1 MIEKIKNG
9 DSRQMS
15 IEERKKILE
24 KNHSKLQNEIHSDFD
39 NIKDQV
45 IHYGKYAILIGG
57 AFVVTYYLVG
67 KIFGSDDDSDSEHK
81 VIYIQSA
88 DKENQVYAAQNH
100 SSGVYQAIMNHI
112 AAFLFSIA
120 KEKLLHF
127 IEELD
132 NSETNKNL

>member
-1 MIEKIKNG
+1 MEKYKG
-9 DSRQMS
+9 DDFKLKS

-24 KNHSKLQNEIHSDFD
+24 SNHSKLQDEINSNLVD
-39 NIKDQV
+39 IKDQV

-57 AFVVTYYLVG
+57 AFVVTYYIVG
-67 KIFGSDDDSDSEHK
+67 KIFGSDDDAESKRE
-81 VIYIQSA
+81 VIYIQSP

-120 KEKLLHF
+120 KEKLLQF